1 MADQTE
7 NKYGFIG
14 NMRKPFTVLRW
25 LSSKAVPD
33 LKGDGVA
40 GFLFFQTKEGL
51 HFRSVDKLITEKPV
65 AKYVETSV
73 ADGQNEDFKITAHVV
88 NRNQNL
94 TENLRLGAYATQRY
108 YFDFHKFSFT
118 REQE

>member
-1 MADQTE
+1 MLQDSILP
-7 NKYGFIG
+7 NKRRIA
-14 NMRKPFTVLRW
+14 L
-25 LSSKAVPD
+25 
-33 LKGDGVA
+33 
-40 GFLFFQTKEGL
+40 
-51 HFRSVDKLITEKPV
+51 RSVDKLITEKPV

-108 YFDFHKFSFT
+108 YFDFHKFSL
-118 REQE
+118 QENKKDCSKYLIT